1 MEDAQIVELY
11 WQRDPEAIRETD
23 CKYGCYCRTVAWN
36 ILTDIQD
43 VEECV
48 NDTWMGAWNA
58 MPVQRPVYLAAFLGR
73 ITRNLAFNRFKS
85 SRAEKRGGGELPLAL
100 EELEGCVPTSPSAAQ
115 EVEDAEL
122 ERMVNCFLH
131 TLSSRDCDVFLRRY
145 WFVESMAE
153 IAARYG
159 MKENSVKTSLFRSR
173 KKLKAYLEREGVLL

>member
-1 MEDAQIVELY
+1 MEDVQIVELY

-48 NDTWMGAWNA
+48 KDTWMGAWNA

-85 SRAEKRGGGELPLAL
+85 SRAEKRGGGEPAFGSGGVGGMCSHFPQRRPGGRGRGTGTDGKLLPPHIIFQRL
-100 EELEGCVPTSPSAAQ
+100 
-115 EVEDAEL
+115 
-122 ERMVNCFLH
+122 
-131 TLSSRDCDVFLRRY
+131 
-145 WFVESMAE
+145 
-153 IAARYG
+153 
-159 MKENSVKTSLFRSR
+159 
-173 KKLKAYLEREGVLL
+173 

>member
-1 MEDAQIVELY
+1 M
-11 WQRDPEAIRETD
+11 
-23 CKYGCYCRTVAWN
+23 
-36 ILTDIQD
+36 
-43 VEECV
+43 
-48 NDTWMGAWNA
+48 
-58 MPVQRPVYLAAFLGR
+58 
-73 ITRNLAFNRFKS
+73 
-85 SRAEKRGGGELPLAL
+85 AL

-131 TLSSRDCDVFLRRY
+131 TLSSRDCDVFLRRS

>member
-23 CKYGCYCRTVAWN
+23 GKYGRYCRTVARN
-36 ILTDIQD
+36 ILPDEQD

-48 NDTWMGAWNA
+48 NDTWLGAWNA

-73 ITRNLAFNRFKS
+73 ITRNLAFNRFKA

-100 EELEGCVPTSPSAAQ
+100 EELESCVPTAPSAAQ

-122 ERMVNCFLH
+122 EQMINRFLC
-131 TLSSRDCDVFLRRY
+131 TLPHRDCDVFLRRY

-159 MKENSVKTSLFRSR
+159 MKESTVKTSLFRSR
-173 KKLKAYLEREGVLL
+173 KKLKSYLEREGVLL